1 MKQGR
6 KSRCAWA
13 LLSALFALSAAAP
26 AASAAPAAVEEY
38 DLALPDPNGP
48 SDPNAPAAEEA
59 PAPVAPGPVAP
70 APTEAVAPTETA
82 PMETAATTPSGEPTP
97 EPEKLDQAAIRRDVL
112 FERPEKISTPL
123 PKAPY
128 ERTRDSASAPTA
140 LLGFVAIGAVCI
152 AASLW
157 RMRRFARDAAA
168 HGAPAGVSDPQAS
181 S

>member
-13 LLSALFALSAAAP
+13 LLSALFALGAAAP

-48 SDPNAPAAEEA
+48 SDPNAPVPEDA
-59 PAPVAPGPVAP
+59 PAPPAPVAP
-70 APTEAVAPTETA
+70 APTEAAPTETA
-82 PMETAATTPSGEPTP
+82 PLETVVTPSGKPKP
-97 EPEKLDQAAIRRDVL
+97 EREKLYQAAIRRDVL

-128 ERTRDSASAPTA
+128 QRTRDSASASTA
-140 LLGFVAIGAVCI
+140 LLGFVAIGAVCV

-157 RMRRFARDAAA
+157 RIRRVARDAAA
-168 HGAPAGVSDPQAS
+168 HSAPAGVSDPQAS

>member
-13 LLSALFALSAAAP
+13 LLSALFALGAVAP

-48 SDPNAPAAEEA
+48 SDPNAPVPEDA
-59 PAPVAPGPVAP
+59 PAPVAPARVAP
-70 APTEAVAPTETA
+70 APTEAAPAETA
-82 PMETAATTPSGEPTP
+82 PLETAVTRSGKPKP

-128 ERTRDSASAPTA
+128 QRTRDSASVPTA

-157 RMRRFARDAAA
+157 RIRRFARDTAE
-168 HGAPAGVSDPQAS
+168 HSAPAGVSDPQAS